1 MAASTF
7 NVMEGRVEATKR
19 EVKEEQWG
27 LVDFLGKYHKHI
39 IKSENPIPG
48 TAVAADDR
56 RERAWSDRLAS
67 IRGRIEDIEERH
79 GANVRGRVS
88 HATFELKAQIQKRVG
103 STLDRIG
110 GVIDDIDD
118 EVAAIQ
124 FEASGQSRRAT
135 EAEEAFERE
144 RRAKDDRV
152 VVGDGEFEDE
162 GALAGL
168 SDAAKAA
175 EAAANAMEVLG
186 AAADDRKWWGYV
198 RGRDLFGMEK
208 MFKGGY
214 DRIDQPEP
222 VAGAAPGVAVH
233 VATRRGDVDMLRLLL
248 RYGANA
254 NTRNALGDT
263 ALLSCWA
270 FWRNSHA
277 ADRLTQKDDEARD
290 RAADHERTTVAL
302 LALLLAH
309 GADANAPRQDRSTAL
324 HEAVRRGPVLAVRAL
339 LQYGADRDSA
349 DVDRETPFSIS
360 TDQVKADAASDWVYG
375 AKTAPSPDHPFGLKA
390 RFKRRNPDRAEIFQ
404 LLKLWPAVA
413 AEQKVDEFYQLWDAW
428 MRRTTADGATAPRDL
443 RETISAARVIEN
455 TALDI
460 CHKQL
465 ATSQKIRAY
474 GTPFW
479 SYDAV
484 RRTLCCGQLRAKD
497 EDALAAMRRRFDDG
511 SLLAPTP
518 NHYGAGDRKVSATR
532 HRGLSIGG
540 AEAQQLKFNKSRHA
554 SEHLPLQVPLDRYL
568 LRSASAADAGFTE
581 VRDKVSEEEQE
592 RARALER
599 VEERAA
605 AKRREERRLA
615 RQRAIAR
622 QREVQR
628 SRDGSRPASS
638 AASTGSA
645 SWSLSAGGRAA
656 PPGGALAAIYGS
668 GTERRRTA
676 AALACAADGLDERT
690 LRRAATNSCVL
701 HTQRER
707 PPVAAGGAALIAK
720 INEEL
725 AELRTYGKLTGARE
739 QAAARNP
746 LEVAKQRKVAR
757 KPGAAAKDALEDDVD
772 VGDSGSIL
780 LALGDARRR
789 KAANDRRQN
798 EASDLPPQRRAMRF
812 SEDLPPQILPPEAR
826 RHKAFPWSMQWPP
839 DEANKVSEVTHN
851 DLSRLYA
858 IINET
863 EEAVNLQQRPL
874 DPALVVHEEVTW

>member
-48 TAVAADDR
+48 TAVATDDR

-186 AAADDRKWWGYV
+186 AAADARKWWGYV
-198 RGRDLFGMEK
+198 RRCDLFGK
-208 MFKGGY
+208 
-214 DRIDQPEP
+214 
-222 VAGAAPGVAVH
+222 
-233 VATRRGDVDMLRLLL
+233 
-248 RYGANA
+248 
-254 NTRNALGDT
+254 
-263 ALLSCWA
+263 
-270 FWRNSHA
+270 
-277 ADRLTQKDDEARD
+277 
-290 RAADHERTTVAL
+290 
-302 LALLLAH
+302 
-309 GADANAPRQDRSTAL
+309 
-324 HEAVRRGPVLAVRAL
+324 
-339 LQYGADRDSA
+339 
-349 DVDRETPFSIS
+349 
-360 TDQVKADAASDWVYG
+360 
-375 AKTAPSPDHPFGLKA
+375 
-390 RFKRRNPDRAEIFQ
+390 
-404 LLKLWPAVA
+404 
-413 AEQKVDEFYQLWDAW
+413 
-428 MRRTTADGATAPRDL
+428 
-443 RETISAARVIEN
+443 
-455 TALDI
+455 
-460 CHKQL
+460 
-465 ATSQKIRAY
+465 
-474 GTPFW
+474 
-479 SYDAV
+479 
-484 RRTLCCGQLRAKD
+484 
-497 EDALAAMRRRFDDG
+497 
-511 SLLAPTP
+511 
-518 NHYGAGDRKVSATR
+518 
-532 HRGLSIGG
+532 
-540 AEAQQLKFNKSRHA
+540 
-554 SEHLPLQVPLDRYL
+554 
-568 LRSASAADAGFTE
+568 
-581 VRDKVSEEEQE
+581 
-592 RARALER
+592 
-599 VEERAA
+599 
-605 AKRREERRLA
+605 
-615 RQRAIAR
+615 
-622 QREVQR
+622 
-628 SRDGSRPASS
+628 
-638 AASTGSA
+638 
-645 SWSLSAGGRAA
+645 
-656 PPGGALAAIYGS
+656 
-668 GTERRRTA
+668 
-676 AALACAADGLDERT
+676 
-690 LRRAATNSCVL
+690 
-701 HTQRER
+701 
-707 PPVAAGGAALIAK
+707 
-720 INEEL
+720 
-725 AELRTYGKLTGARE
+725 
-739 QAAARNP
+739 
-746 LEVAKQRKVAR
+746 VAKQRKVAR

-826 RHKAFPWSMQWPP
+826 RHRAFPWSMQWPP

-874 DPALVVHEEVTW
+874 DPALVVHEEVPW